1 MGPTGARATRH
12 TEKQVPRDRVDR
24 WGALGG
30 ARQGKWGEHSWKAAR
45 VARRGWG
52 LIDVSALGP
61 ANFHLSALE
70 GVVKALP
77 LGPVDAIGI
86 GKVGTT
92 QVEAIEIG
100 EVAAA
105 EPESS

>member
-1 MGPTGARATRH
+1 MGGFGWGKTG
-12 TEKQVPRDRVDR
+12 KV
-24 WGALGG
+24 
-30 ARQGKWGEHSWKAAR
+30 GEHSWKAAR

-52 LIDVSALGP
+52 LIDVSALGS

-100 EVAAA
+100 EVATAK
-105 EPESS
+105 PESS